1 LSRSPHRRRETAAGA
16 RLRRL
21 GARAANPRT
30 RAGIVADHVLHRARR
45 KRRVPVLAQDLVERV
60 REIRD
65 GVDQRPVE
73 IEDEQKIGHRT
84 RVVDLKFP

>member
-1 LSRSPHRRRETAAGA
+1 VT
-16 RLRRL
+16 
-21 GARAANPRT
+21 
-30 RAGIVADHVLHRARR
+30 
-45 KRRVPVLAQDLVERV
+45 VLAQDLVERV

-73 IEDEQKIGHRT
+73 IEDEQKIGHGT